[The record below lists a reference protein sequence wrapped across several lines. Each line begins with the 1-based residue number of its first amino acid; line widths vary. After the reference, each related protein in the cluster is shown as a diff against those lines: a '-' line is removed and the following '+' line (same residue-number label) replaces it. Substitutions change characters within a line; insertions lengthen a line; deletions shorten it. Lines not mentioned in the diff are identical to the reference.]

1 MYRTL
6 GYTLFFLTVVLL
18 QAFLFN
24 NINLSIYVYPF
35 VYVGFVLLLPI
46 QTPHV
51 VVLLLGL
58 LTGVTIDAVSGTA
71 GLHTI
76 ASLFSAFCR
85 PLMLRLSIG
94 KEDANEGGVPNSDRL
109 GTGAFLRYSSAFI
122 FVHCCVFFMFE
133 ALSWSYFHLTLL
145 RILGS
150 TAITIPLVYCSQLLL
165 ISGQNKKTRK
175 AQ

>member
-1 MYRTL
+1 M
-6 GYTLFFLTVVLL
+6 VLL

-24 NINLSIYVYPF
+24 NLNMSVYIYPLVYTAF
-35 VYVGFVLLLPI
+35 VMLLPI
-46 QTPHV
+46 QLPHV

-58 LTGVTIDAVSGTA
+58 LTGITVDVVSGTA

-94 KEDANEGGVPNSDRL
+94 KEEANEGGIPNARRL
-109 GTGAFLRYSSAFI
+109 GTGAFLRYCSVFILIHSIAF
-122 FVHCCVFFMFE
+122 FSFE

-145 RILGS
+145 RILS
-150 TAITIPLVYCSQLLL
+150 SAAITIPLVYFAQMLLMAGQSQ
-165 ISGQNKKTRK
+165 NVRK
-175 AQ
+175 A

>member
-6 GYTLFFLTVVLL
+6 AYTVFFIALILL

-24 NINLSIYVYPF
+24 NLNLSVYIYPLVYTAF
-35 VYVGFVLLLPI
+35 ILLLPI
-46 QTPHV
+46 QTPRV
-51 VVLLLGL
+51 AVLLLGFA
-58 LTGVTIDAVSGTA
+58 TGAAIDAVSGTA

-76 ASLFSAFCR
+76 ASLASAFCR

-94 KEDANEGGVPNSDRL
+94 KEEANEGGIPNSARL
-109 GTGAFLRYSSAFI
+109 GAGAFLRYSSVFI
-122 FVHCCVFFMFE
+122 FIHCLVFFSFE

-145 RILGS
+145 RIFLS
-150 TAITIPLVYCSQLLL
+150 AAVTIPLVYCTQLLF
-165 ISGQNKKTRK
+165 IPGQLQKTRK